1 MMQHIRMSGQNG
13 KVVYD
18 LFFTC
23 ILLQKD
29 PELLSNWNRFND
41 PLDRFYITTANFDPN
56 KLFSDEYVPYADGM
70 LVYFDKRHNG
80 HKDHYMTKSSSIR
93 LYWRTVVQFHSTLI
107 DRFAAGFRLL
117 AYPAT
122 SKSYVNT
129 RMKYT
134 ALKMAVK

>member
-1 MMQHIRMSGQNG
+1 MNP
-13 KVVYD
+13 
-18 LFFTC
+18 FWNC
-23 ILLQKD
+23 IYVFEIDCRAFNHL
-29 PELLSNWNRFND
+29 FND

-56 KLFSDEYVPYADGM
+56 KLFSDESVPYADGM

-129 RMKYT
+129 QMKYT
-134 ALKMAVK
+134 ALKMAVGWLVD

>member
-1 MMQHIRMSGQNG
+1 MLVREEFS
-13 KVVYD
+13 
-18 LFFTC
+18 
-23 ILLQKD
+23 D
-29 PELLSNWNRFND
+29 PM
-41 PLDRFYITTANFDPN
+41 DRFYITTANFDPN
-56 KLFSDEYVPYADGM
+56 KLFSDERAPYADGM

-80 HKDHYMTKSSSIR
+80 HLDHYITKSNSIR

-107 DRFAAGFRLL
+107 DRLAAGFRLL

-129 RMKYT
+129 QMKYT